1 MRLQEALALLSP
13 EDREAL
19 RSRRRIVLDPRKKI
33 DEIEQT
39 ARALIAETDLR
50 HSRFPSEVRALLARL
65 AGANGMLANAAHDP
79 GAAMLCELG
88 IAYQPRGGTASRSA
102 ARTGKRFAAGA
113 LVLPSAF
120 QIQVPPG
127 PGDDPRS
134 LRVCLGFV
142 ENEIVPAL
150 VSTVVGR
157 PLAVAGPLAL
167 QEVWEVLSSPGE
179 IAQRVS
185 QLPAA
190 ESRLLDAIE
199 RAGSEVTTEELL
211 ALDQTPGLYRTAA
224 GIAVPKR
231 GAPFMLQRRGFLFQ
245 IGVDRFVL
253 PTEVSRVI
261 GASRA
266 AERAGRRAQVLAALA
281 AEDHAPRRA
290 RYARDPSLGA
300 GATLAMLRH
309 AEATFREEA
318 GAPRGVIRKIAER
331 LGEREETVSLWV
343 ALMRAAGL
351 GRVLLADAQTPGSLS
366 SIATADLGGLLR
378 STYRRGGAWD
388 ETRVDAEVART
399 GYSERGTTAA
409 PALRMIVLDA
419 LEELARDRWVPVDVV
434 VKYALDDPRAPG
446 AARIHER
453 ARRER
458 PGVYRDGTE
467 GALRAM
473 LVESIPAIGL
483 ADLAE
488 DGSTIRLSGRDTT
501 HQGPPAVSTVA
512 RNSIE
517 IPASIA
523 LSRLLALSDIAEP
536 DHIRPD
542 ANLIVLTLGAPA
554 TARARSKNLEA
565 NAVLQRFQAVGIREP
580 HPAAV
585 EELVAGLGVA
595 REISGVPLGAALLVE
610 DPGLRGEILADAIV
624 RRSVVDIEA
633 GAMVFLRADADIA
646 KITAR
651 LARFGVRLHMIE
663 APALGANEAESTHA
677 AAASAPAAP
686 ARVEIR
692 KRRSVAPDALAHTDE
707 DGEVSTG

>member
-1 MRLQEALALLSP
+1 MLSP

-19 RSRRRIVLDPRKKI
+19 RARRRIALDPRKKI

-50 HSRFPSEVRALLARL
+50 HSRFPTEVRALLARL
-65 AGANGMLANAAHDP
+65 AGANGTLANASADP
-79 GAAMLCELG
+79 GATMLCELG
-88 IAYQPRGGTASRSA
+88 IAYQARGGAATRGA
-102 ARTGKRFAAGA
+102 ARTGKRIAVGA

-120 QIQVPPG
+120 QIQVTPG

-142 ENEIVPAL
+142 ESEIVGSL

-167 QEVWEVLSSPGE
+167 QEVWEVLSAPGE
-179 IAQRVS
+179 IAQRVA
-185 QLPAA
+185 QLPTA
-190 ESRLLDAIE
+190 EARLLDAIE

-253 PTEVSRVI
+253 PTEVARVV

-266 AERAGRRAQVLAALA
+266 AERAGRRKQVLASLA
-281 AEDHAPRRA
+281 SEDFAPRRA
-290 RYARDPSLGA
+290 RYARDPSLSA
-300 GATLAMLRH
+300 SATLAMLRH
-309 AEATFREEA
+309 ADVTFRDEA
-318 GAPRGVIRKIAER
+318 GAPRGSIRRIGER
-331 LGEREETVSLWV
+331 LGEREETVALWV

-351 GRVLLADAQTPGSLS
+351 GRLLVTDSQTPGSLAG
-366 SIATADLGGLLR
+366 IATSDLGALLR
-378 STYRRGGAWD
+378 ATYRRGGAWD
-388 ETRVDAEVART
+388 ETRVDSEVART
-399 GYSERGTTAA
+399 GFSERGTTAA
-409 PALRMIVLDA
+409 PALRTIVLDA

-434 VKYALDDPRAPG
+434 VKYALDDPRSAG

-458 PGVYRDGTE
+458 PGVYRDGIE

-488 DGSTIRLSGRDTT
+488 DGSTIRLS
-501 HQGPPAVSTVA
+501 A
-512 RNSIE
+512 REASAHVGSGLASVVRHSIE
-517 IPASIA
+517 VPSSIA
-523 LSRLLALSDIAEP
+523 LARVLALADIAEP

-542 ANLIVLTLGAPA
+542 ANVIVMALGAPA
-554 TARARSKNLEA
+554 AARARAKEFDAEA
-565 NAVLQRFQAVGIREP
+565 VRSRFLAVGVKEP
-580 HPAAV
+580 LPAPV
-585 EELVAGLGVA
+585 EDLVSGLAAA
-595 REISGVPLGAALLVE
+595 REISAVQLGAALLVE
-610 DPGLRGEILADAIV
+610 DPAIRAQILADAII
-624 RRSVVDIEA
+624 RRAIVDLDAPKLIL
-633 GAMVFLRADADIA
+633 LRADSD
-646 KITAR
+646 
-651 LARFGVRLHMIE
+651 LARISTRLGRLGLRVQIME
-663 APALGANEAESTHA
+663 APSFGIEPEQPAHA
-677 AAASAPAAP
+677 VTSQPP
-686 ARVEIR
+686 RVELR
-692 KRRSVAPDALAHTDE
+692 KRRSIAPEAENSPDDE
-707 DGEVSTG
+707 ASTG